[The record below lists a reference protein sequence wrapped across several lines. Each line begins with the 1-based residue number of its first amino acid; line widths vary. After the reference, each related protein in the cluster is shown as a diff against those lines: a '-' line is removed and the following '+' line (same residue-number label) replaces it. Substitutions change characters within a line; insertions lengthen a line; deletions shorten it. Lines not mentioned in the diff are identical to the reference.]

1 MNINGS
7 ETNKIIKVSRENNLC
22 KIKQIIRTIQ
32 KLNLKLHDFKKKLNV
47 YKINQ

>member
-7 ETNKIIKVSRENNLC
+7 ETNKIIKISRENNLF

-32 KLNLKLHDFKKKLNV
+32 KIILKTHDFKKKLNE